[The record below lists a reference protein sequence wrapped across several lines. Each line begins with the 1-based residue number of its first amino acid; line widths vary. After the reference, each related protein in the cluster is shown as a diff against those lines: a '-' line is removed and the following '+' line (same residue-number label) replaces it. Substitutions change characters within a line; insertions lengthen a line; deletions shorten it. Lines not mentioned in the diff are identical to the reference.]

1 MKQRGSIFI
10 FFENFEILELLKIEL
25 TDCQPA
31 CSSYSF
37 HQESIQYADM
47 FQGLFMRFLIL
58 QQNSP
63 GLEEMIVFVKVILE
77 VISEYFLC

>member
-1 MKQRGSIFI
+1 MEIISQYNWTSEAKGLD
-10 FFENFEILELLKIEL
+10 FFENFEILELLKIEPS
-25 TDCQPA
+25 DCQPA

-58 QQNSP
+58 QRIFP
-63 GLEEMIVFVKVILE
+63 GLEKIL
-77 VISEYFLC
+77 ILI